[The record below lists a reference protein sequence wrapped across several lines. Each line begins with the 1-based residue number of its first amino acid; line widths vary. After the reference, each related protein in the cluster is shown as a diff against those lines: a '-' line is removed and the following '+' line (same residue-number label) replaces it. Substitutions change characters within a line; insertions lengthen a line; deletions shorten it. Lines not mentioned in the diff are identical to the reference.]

1 MNIDLSSIMI
11 NVFHVLV
18 GLNVLSNRDKLD
30 EFDASSSS
38 SSTIVWSSAC
48 SAKDKPTVTNAPGM
62 LKTLKVPSILDVQ
75 ALQKATWMDP
85 T

>member
-1 MNIDLSSIMI
+1 MNITLSSIMI

-38 SSTIVWSSAC
+38 SSTIV
-48 SAKDKPTVTNAPGM
+48 
-62 LKTLKVPSILDVQ
+62 
-75 ALQKATWMDP
+75 
-85 T
+85 